1 MTRPDIDTGR
11 VIRWGLIILTLGFV
25 VAVFVWNA
33 VSKPEPEKRGVWNA
47 AMTKGDP
54 TAENHFIEY
63 VDMLCPYCAKFNA
76 VLNGQKDAF
85 QRDYLDNKKVY
96 YELRLADMISD
107 HNANSYRGNIAGYC
121 AAKGGNEQFWAFYD
135 AVQTYMTDTYYSKGI
150 GDKKG
155 APEIPRFE
163 NDVYKKLAADSN
175 LDNVQFDDCLDNEAT
190 KTELEKATAKA
201 RAANITGVP
210 YFVFNKYT
218 SSGFDG
224 TYQTIKQM
232 FKAGGVN

>member
-1 MTRPDIDTGR
+1 VRY
-11 VIRWGLIILTLGFV
+11 GLVVLTLGFV

-33 VSKPEPEKRGVWNA
+33 TNKPEPEKRGVWNA
-47 AMTKGDP
+47 NMTKGDP

-76 VLNGQKDAF
+76 ALDSQADNF

-107 HNANSYRGNIAGYC
+107 HNANSYRGNVAGYC
-121 AAKGGNEQFWAFYD
+121 AARGGNEQFWAFYD
-135 AVQTYMTDTYYSKGI
+135 AVQVYMTDTYYSKGI

-163 NDVYKKLAADSN
+163 NDVYVDIAKSSGVAM
-175 LDNVQFDDCLDNEAT
+175 DDFRSCLDGEET
-190 KTELEKATAKA
+190 KAELERATTKA
-201 RAANITGVP
+201 RAANISGVP
-210 YFVFNKYT
+210 YFVFNEYR

-224 TYQTIKQM
+224 TYSTIVQM
-232 FKAGGVN
+232 FRAGGVQ